1 MVMLWGCRQIS
12 NRLGRLD
19 EEEKAGDEMMRMMYV
34 PGGVMSV
41 ATANALKVK
50 WPDVC
55 QKASVSDW
63 FSCLLY
69 LSRIGAVEAWSGWD
83 VDICEHRY

>member
-1 MVMLWGCRQIS
+1 MGGSSGGGHTIGGTCRMVMLWGCRQIS
-12 NRLGRLD
+12 NRLGRWD

-50 WPDVC
+50 WPVVC
-55 QKASVSDW
+55 QKASCQRLV
-63 FSCLLY
+63 LLPF
-69 LSRIGAVEAWSGWD
+69 VFM
-83 VDICEHRY
+83 

>member
-1 MVMLWGCRQIS
+1 MDDDDH
-12 NRLGRLD
+12 D
-19 EEEKAGDEMMRMMYV
+19 EGEEVAGYERRMMYEYV

-63 FSCLLY
+63 FSCL
-69 LSRIGAVEAWSGWD
+69 
-83 VDICEHRY
+83 